1 LATSARDTKRKRL
14 ILAQRQ
20 STCHSATIKNGD
32 HKNLAKRDHL
42 FATDRRFTLQLPLP
56 FSDVVQNAKL
66 IEDVQFD
73 NDRIHDTPRA
83 ASSRIPAPSS
93 RTFDSQSMCSAV
105 RGRPM
110 THGRPSKHLSM
121 LGAARPL
128 SVRSY
133 PPPRRSRFSYSIGC
147 ALIASPVLRDRK
159 RGVWRLRRTQRAAE
173 SVLSSKSQDRCME
186 QVQNLDLSPM
196 SAVGAA
202 LLRFILA
209 GFWIA
214 HWWFKVGYRG
224 IPATEA
230 FFLQHGLP
238 LWLAW
243 LDISFEVVIALC
255 LVLGIY
261 VPLLCLISL
270 PILFASMWIYRR
282 NGFYF
287 SGGGI
292 ELPVLWAC
300 AQIAQ
305 VFLGP
310 GAFRIPLPVW
320 LQLPTLFGI
329 PL

>member
-1 LATSARDTKRKRL
+1 MCPFVSAATTTAVFIFHPPSCHCIFAPAKSERLVADVERCGKAR
-14 ILAQRQ
+14 
-20 STCHSATIKNGD
+20 STIT
-32 HKNLAKRDHL
+32 
-42 FATDRRFTLQLPLP
+42 
-56 FSDVVQNAKL
+56 
-66 IEDVQFD
+66 
-73 NDRIHDTPRA
+73 
-83 ASSRIPAPSS
+83 
-93 RTFDSQSMCSAV
+93 
-105 RGRPM
+105 
-110 THGRPSKHLSM
+110 SK
-121 LGAARPL
+121 
-128 SVRSY
+128 
-133 PPPRRSRFSYSIGC
+133 C
-147 ALIASPVLRDRK
+147 
-159 RGVWRLRRTQRAAE
+159 
-173 SVLSSKSQDRCME
+173 QDGFME
-186 QVQNLDLSPM
+186 QLQNFDLFPM

-224 IPATEA
+224 MPATEA
-230 FFLQHGLP
+230 FFLQQGLP
-238 LWLAW
+238 AWLAW
-243 LDISFEVVIALC
+243 FDISFEVVTAVC
-255 LVLGIY
+255 LVLGIF

-310 GAFRIPLPVW
+310 GAFRVPLPVW
-320 LQLPTLFGI
+320 LQLPTLFGV